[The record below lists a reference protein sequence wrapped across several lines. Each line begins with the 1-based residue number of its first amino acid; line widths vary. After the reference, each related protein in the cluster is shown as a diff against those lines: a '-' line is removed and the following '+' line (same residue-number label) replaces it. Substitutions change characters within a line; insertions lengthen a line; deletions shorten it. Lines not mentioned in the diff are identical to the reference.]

1 MDFEFIEDAKP
12 KLVSGSQ
19 EGYTGHVDGKLKEAK
34 MNRPRGLAIDDG
46 GNIYVADTNNMAIR
60 KISDEGNYNFNICV
74 CYLKIFKDFSWFVY
88 VKESQPSLLE
98 EDSLMTLI

>member
-1 MDFEFIEDAKP
+1 MILKVDLGFESIEDGKP

-34 MNRPRGLAIDDG
+34 MNRPRGLAIDDS

-60 KISDEGNYNFNICV
+60 KISNDGSYKTTFAFAI
-74 CYLKIFKDFSWFVY
+74 
-88 VKESQPSLLE
+88 
-98 EDSLMTLI
+98 

>member
-1 MDFEFIEDAKP
+1 MGFESIEDGKP

-34 MNRPRGLAIDDG
+34 MNRPRGLAIDDS

-60 KISDEGNYNFNICV
+60 KISDDGSYKTTFAFAI
-74 CYLKIFKDFSWFVY
+74 
-88 VKESQPSLLE
+88 
-98 EDSLMTLI
+98 